1 MWTVICQH
9 FRFVCPGNVSAAHL
23 GFSFRSGLKQRAIV
37 AQLSRNSPTQ
47 KKRSNTETT
56 ESLDSVHRHG
66 PHEQRRQ
73 SQLAE
78 IIFTLVA
85 DYWTQYYTTH
95 SYSPHLA
102 ASAALNWLVI
112 QFLRTIQTLKD
123 SSHFTTC
130 QWSITVTLPRWYLLQ
145 SESCPAVQAALPSSS
160 CLVLSSRWQSIDLV

>member
-1 MWTVICQH
+1 M
-9 FRFVCPGNVSAAHL
+9 SAAHL

-73 SQLAE
+73 SQLGE

-102 ASAALNWLVI
+102 ASAAFNWLVI
-112 QFLRTIQTLKD
+112 RNCSVNSDTQRQQSLHDLPVIHHGDTSSVIPSAVGELSGGPGSSALLFL
-123 SSHFTTC
+123 
-130 QWSITVTLPRWYLLQ
+130 
-145 SESCPAVQAALPSSS
+145 S
-160 CLVLSSRWQSIDLV
+160 CLVLSCLLVGSQ